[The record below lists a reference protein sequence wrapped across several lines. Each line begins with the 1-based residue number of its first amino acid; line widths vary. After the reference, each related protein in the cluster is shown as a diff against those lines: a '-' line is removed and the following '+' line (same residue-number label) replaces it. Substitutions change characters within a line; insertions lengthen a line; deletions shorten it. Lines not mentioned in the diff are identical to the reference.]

1 MITDEIFRK
10 ELDATLK
17 CRGLLK
23 KERNKIIEDYLQLN
37 IDRNDILDMEK
48 EITLQYS
55 DSKPKPRSEASEQ
68 MEFVSWFKQSYPN
81 MDIMLIRNDGYR
93 TPRERQEQLNM
104 GLLPGASDLL
114 IPDLMIWIEMKR
126 IDGGVG
132 QSQEQK
138 DFEQRRVKAGQTYL
152 VCNGADEAKR
162 HVAAILG

>member
-37 IDRNDILDMEK
+37 IDRNDVLDMEK
-48 EITLQYS
+48 EITLQY
-55 DSKPKPRSEASEQ
+55 KVGIRIRSEASEQ
-68 MEFVSWFKQSYPN
+68 MEFVSWFKQSYPG

-126 IDGGVG
+126 SDGGAG

>member
-1 MITDEIFRK
+1 MISDNTFRY

-37 IDRNDILDMEK
+37 IDRNDVLDMEK
-48 EITLQYS
+48 EITLQYK
-55 DSKPKPRSEASEQ
+55 DSKVKPKSEAMEQ
-68 MEFVSWFKQSYPN
+68 MEFVSWFKQTYPHIA
-81 MDIMLIRNDGYR
+81 IMMVRNDGYR

-114 IPDLMIWIEMKR
+114 IPDHMLWLELKR
-126 IDGGVG
+126 SDGGAG

-138 DFEQRRVKAGQTYL
+138 DFEQGRIKAGQTYL
-152 VCNGADEAKR
+152 LCNGADEAKR
-162 HVAAILG
+162 HVQAILG